1 MPTLGQEL
9 KRLRE
14 DRGISLHQI
23 SDATHIGV
31 RFLQAIEGDTYD
43 ILPGGIFNRAFVR
56 KFADKVGMDVEQALS
71 LYEKQIEEQGG
82 EEGPRNNYL
91 RAEEFEEKKASF
103 NWLGTLILLLVL
115 GAGFYAA
122 ATLLKKSPSQQPP
135 SESGLSAQISPTP
148 EPTATATPDAAAS
161 PDASP
166 SPGAS
171 PDASPSPGA
180 SPALTPPPGG
190 MLVRLEAVGTECWVT
205 VKPDGLS
212 TRQQLIK
219 PGEPFEF
226 VANEKMFFP
235 IMGNYPALNI
245 KINGRTVNPDKLAPN
260 RKSVVVKNVFI
271 SKDNYQSFLD

>member
-56 KFADKVGMDVEQALS
+56 KFADKVGMDIEQALS

-91 RAEEFEEKKASF
+91 RADEFEERKASF
-103 NWLGTLILLLVL
+103 NWLGTTILLLVL
-115 GAGFYAA
+115 GAGLYAA
-122 ATLLKKSPSQQPP
+122 TSFFKKQQGQPVDP
-135 SESGLSAQISPTP
+135 NQMMQASPTA
-148 EPTATATPDAAAS
+148 EATATATPDLATN
-161 PDASP
+161 
-166 SPGAS
+166 

-190 MLVRLEAVGTECWVT
+190 MLVRLEAVGSECWVT
-205 VKPDGLS
+205 VKPDGFN

-260 RKSVVVKNVFI
+260 RTSVVVKNVFI

>member
-56 KFADKVGMDVEQALS
+56 KFADKVGMDAEQALS

-91 RAEEFEEKKASF
+91 RAEEFEERKASF
-103 NWLGTLILLLVL
+103 NWLGTTILLLVL
-115 GAGFYAA
+115 GAGLYAA
-122 ATLLKKSPSQQPP
+122 TTFFKKQQQPQNQP
-135 SESGLSAQISPTP
+135 PDSPLTAQISPTL
-148 EPTATATPDAAAS
+148 EPTATPDAAAS
-161 PDASP
+161 PEASP

-171 PDASPSPGA
+171 PEASPSPGA

-190 MLVRLEAVGTECWVT
+190 MLVRLEAVSGECWVS
-205 VKPDGLS
+205 VKPDGLG
-212 TRQQLIK
+212 TKQQNVK

-226 VANEKMFFP
+226 VANEKMYFFS
-235 IMGNYPALNI
+235 MGNYPAVTI

-260 RKSVVVKNVFI
+260 RKGVVVKNVFI

>member
-14 DRGISLHQI
+14 GRGISLHQI

-56 KFADKVGMDVEQALS
+56 KFASKVGMDEEQALS

-103 NWLGTLILLLVL
+103 NWLGTAILLLVL
-115 GAGFYAA
+115 GAGLYAA
-122 ATLLKKSPSQQPP
+122 TSFFNRKQSAPPDNANLLP
-135 SESGLSAQISPTP
+135 LPTP
-148 EPTATATPDAAAS
+148 EATATATPDAAAS
-161 PDASP
+161 PAVSP

-171 PDASPSPGA
+171 PSPDA

-190 MLVRLEAVGTECWVT
+190 MLVRLEAVSGECWVS
-205 VKPDGLS
+205 VKLDGLN
-212 TRQQLIK
+212 TQQYLLK
-219 PGEPFEF
+219 PGESRELA
-226 VANEKMFFP
+226 ANDKVFFSSL
-235 IMGNYPALNI
+235 GNYPALVM
-245 KINGRTVNPDKLAPN
+245 KINGRTVNPDKLVPQ
-260 RKSVVVKNVFI
+260 RKGVVVSNVFI
-271 SKDNYQSFLD
+271 TKDNYQALLN